1 MPRLSAAASSLA
13 LVQGQAAI
21 APPRG
26 LTAAERKV
34 FEATVASV
42 KVEHFA
48 PEDVPLLVTY
58 CATVAQERIIAAELA
73 EATEEE
79 DIDRGRLALSRA
91 AGDLIKLARALRL
104 GPMARD
110 ATNRRRP
117 GTIRS
122 VGRRPWDFSRGGEA
136 G

>member
-1 MPRLSAAASSLA
+1 MPRPSAAALVV
-13 LVQGQAAI
+13 VQGRAAL

-26 LTAAERKV
+26 LSSAERRV
-34 FEATVASV
+34 FEATVAAV

-48 PEDVPLLVTY
+48 PEDVPLLVAY
-58 CATVAQERIIAAELA
+58 CTTVAEERRIAAELA
-73 EATEEE
+73 KAIEQE
-79 DIDRGRLALSRA
+79 DVDRLRLAWSRT

-117 GTIRS
+117 GTVRS
-122 VGRRPWDFSRGGEA
+122 AARKPWDFAGGREA